1 MRRTATFGDR
11 AGKGQTVD
19 FIAVD
24 IYRVQNGLI
33 AEDWHLEDNLTLM
46 QQLGMVAS

>member
-1 MRRTATFGDR
+1 
-11 AGKGQTVD
+11 
-19 FIAVD
+19 VD

-46 QQLGMVAS
+46 QQLGIVAFLMKSPFPRLNAAC